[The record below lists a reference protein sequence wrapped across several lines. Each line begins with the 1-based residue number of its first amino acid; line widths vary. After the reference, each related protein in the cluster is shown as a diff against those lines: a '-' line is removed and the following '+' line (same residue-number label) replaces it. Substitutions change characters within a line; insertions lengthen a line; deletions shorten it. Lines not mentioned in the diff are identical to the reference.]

1 MVTELVREQS
11 RHLDSEHVTMRYL
24 AALVVTALLIAELA
38 ACSSAPSN
46 PQAVTMTQCKALAAW
61 EADSGSGTV
70 AFDPTV
76 KGIISA
82 SAGTR
87 FGTDLAAWVSDT
99 ERGPAFALGP
109 QTSAAAD
116 QVIED
121 CDAVGVQNVI

>member
-1 MVTELVREQS
+1 
-11 RHLDSEHVTMRYL
+11 MRYP
-24 AALVVTALLIAELA
+24 AALVVTALLVAELA
-38 ACSSAPSN
+38 ACSSVPFNA
-46 PQAVTMTQCKALAAW
+46 QAVTVTQCKALAAW
-61 EADSGSGTV
+61 EAGSGSGTV
-70 AFDPTV
+70 AYDPTV

-82 SAGTR
+82 SAGTK

-121 CDAVGVQNVI
+121 CDAAGVPNVI